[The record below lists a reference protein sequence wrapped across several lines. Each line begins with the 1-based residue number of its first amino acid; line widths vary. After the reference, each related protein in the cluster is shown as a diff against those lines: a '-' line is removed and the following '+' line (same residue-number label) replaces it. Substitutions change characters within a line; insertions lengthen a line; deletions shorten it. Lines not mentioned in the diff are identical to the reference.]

1 MISGSFEPDDAD
13 ATNSLILT
21 FLQITQET
29 VLQVAYASR
38 NPKSKHGQGLRYLR
52 FLEQGFVKD
61 TEYGHEEDETPGWW
75 CVDPNVKEEDYGKHR
90 KFFLTERFLD
100 IRNVPRVPT
109 RPESPPR
116 EPDPPAVEREDLRSR
131 SPSPELESADL
142 PDDDP
147 LAA

>member
-1 MISGSFEPDDAD
+1 MLEEE
-13 ATNSLILT
+13 
-21 FLQITQET
+21 TQPAHT
-29 VLQVAYASR
+29 HSR
-38 NPKSKHGQGLRYLR
+38 L
-52 FLEQGFVKD
+52 
-61 TEYGHEEDETPGWW
+61 
-75 CVDPNVKEEDYGKHR
+75 
-90 KFFLTERFLD
+90 LTERFLD